1 MLCSFL
7 YSPPGRLLW
16 GDLQRSEW
24 DNSRRFQPSS
34 ESIPWNGCHLS
45 SFLHQ
50 HPETEVRCF
59 SSSNVTLFWYI
70 WQSSEDG
77 ITGLGA
83 PSEAFFDF
91 SSVIVSFIH
100 CNHISNLPYLCVVR
114 RCFWNHRSSC
124 HRLWPSLP
132 NQWENL
138 PWNEVLKLCFS
149 TNSTFH
155 CWRLL
160 CCCSYHC
167 SGNVKSDEPD
177 FKVKSKCDIL
187 DRYPDRV
194 CFGLQ
199 SGIVASEFNMSSLI
213 HRCHAEKRRTCSFIS
228 G

>member
-1 MLCSFL
+1 MNFGNLESVQTWSYFYNHITGLPPTVSSTSQGSQTRSTATILARCLGAWTTTTASEWRCPMLCSFL

-59 SSSNVTLFWYI
+59 SSTNVTLFWYI

-100 CNHISNLPYLCVVR
+100 CTYISIDQPTL
-114 RCFWNHRSSC
+114 
-124 HRLWPSLP
+124 
-132 NQWENL
+132 
-138 PWNEVLKLCFS
+138 
-149 TNSTFH
+149 
-155 CWRLL
+155 LL
-160 CCCSYHC
+160 CSAVLLLG
-167 SGNVKSDEPD
+167 SLLLRPLSMDLSPWPVRKSPLE
-177 FKVKSKCDIL
+177 
-187 DRYPDRV
+187 
-194 CFGLQ
+194 
-199 SGIVASEFNMSSLI
+199 
-213 HRCHAEKRRTCSFIS
+213 
-228 G
+228 